1 MIYILAIASFVY
13 VAHHIAMCVRVMTH
27 DDNAQRNIRLRNV
40 THYDYVNAS
49 YNRHDRRI
57 IRTQSHHV
65 I

>member
-1 MIYILAIASFVY
+1 MIYILAFVAFVY
-13 VAHHIAMCVRVMTH
+13 VLHHVAMIVRVMSH
-27 DDNAQRNIRLRNV
+27 DDAQRNIRLRNV
-40 THYDYVNAS
+40 THYDYVNAT